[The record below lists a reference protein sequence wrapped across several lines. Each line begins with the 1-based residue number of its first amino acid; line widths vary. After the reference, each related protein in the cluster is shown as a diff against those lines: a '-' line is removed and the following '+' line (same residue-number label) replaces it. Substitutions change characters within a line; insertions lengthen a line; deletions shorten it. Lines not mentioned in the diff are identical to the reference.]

1 MTVLDDVRALSV
13 RSARRHIERTSWNKP
28 ASNREWDDAS
38 TQLPRS
44 EAARRGNDSID
55 TFLLRGDISSA
66 TAARGRELIRFLFKP
81 NTVYA
86 TIAPD
91 DDGLSFYWAAA
102 EMSLTIIVYADEY
115 WWSVRND
122 SACDSYCGAGGE
134 LPLIQLQHSLNQ
146 FSKEVVSRN
155 PEWRSLIS

>member
-1 MTVLDDVRALSV
+1 MTVLDDVRTLSAQG
-13 RSARRHIERTSWNKP
+13 ARRHVERTSWNKP
-28 ASNREWDDAS
+28 VNNREWDDAP

-44 EAARRGNDSID
+44 EAAKRGYAAVDM
-55 TFLLRGDISSA
+55 FALRGEISSA
-66 TAARGRELIRFLFKP
+66 TATRGRELIRFLFKP

-102 EMSLTIIVYADEY
+102 EMALTIIVYADEY

-122 SACDSYCGAGGE
+122 NACDSYSGEGVE

-155 PEWRSLIS
+155 PEWRSLIR